1 MQDRGEAMN
10 KIEDDSTVLGQIV
23 TAALEAIRALGD
35 KMDTRLT
42 AIERLLKG
50 EEAPLAKTNG
60 GQARVEA
67 IER

>member
-1 MQDRGEAMN
+1 
-10 KIEDDSTVLGQIV
+10 VLGQVII
-23 TAALEAIRALGD
+23 AMLEEIRALGD
-35 KMDTRLT
+35 KMDTRLP

-50 EEAPLAKTNG
+50 EEAPLAKSNG

>member
-10 KIEDDSTVLGQIV
+10 KIEDDSTMLGQVIIAV
-23 TAALEAIRALGD
+23 LEEIRAFGD

-50 EEAPLAKTNG
+50 EEAPLAKSNG